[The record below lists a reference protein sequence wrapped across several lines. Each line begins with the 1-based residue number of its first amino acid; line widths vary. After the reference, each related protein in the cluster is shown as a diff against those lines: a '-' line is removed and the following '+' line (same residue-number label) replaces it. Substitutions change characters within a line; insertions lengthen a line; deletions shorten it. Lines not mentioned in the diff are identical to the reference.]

1 VEHHFVPD
9 TYHHTLGSHPPVLT
23 VRSGD
28 SVVTTTLDAYGEDF
42 RGDRVTD

>member
-1 VEHHFVPD
+1 MEHHLVPD

-23 VRSGD
+23 VQSGD
-28 SVVTTTLDAYGEDF
+28 SVVTTTLDAYGGDF